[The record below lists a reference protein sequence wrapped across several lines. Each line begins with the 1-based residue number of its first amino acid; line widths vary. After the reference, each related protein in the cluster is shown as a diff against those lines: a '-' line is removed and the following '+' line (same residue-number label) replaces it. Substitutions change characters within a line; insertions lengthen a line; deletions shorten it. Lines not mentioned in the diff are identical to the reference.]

1 MREDDVNKL
10 KEEYERLVEGLKDA
24 HVARET
30 DIILANPV
38 LPDEI
43 LQGKFLILNMFKIII
58 TKENNDELCIYVNI
72 YYRGGSW

>member
-24 HVARET
+24 HIARET

-38 LPDEI
+38 LPNEV
-43 LQGKFLILNMFKIII
+43 LQGKLINLILDTSVIIMNLMY
-58 TKENNDELCIYVNI
+58 TYLL
-72 YYRGGSW
+72 

>member
-1 MREDDVNKL
+1 MNKL

-43 LQGKFLILNMFKIII
+43 LQGKLLILNMFKIII
-58 TKENNDELCIYVNI
+58 NNKNNNEFCNYVNLL
-72 YYRGGSW
+72 

>member
-43 LQGKFLILNMFKIII
+43 LQGKLLILNMSKIII
-58 TKENNDELCIYVNI
+58 NNKNNNEFCNYVNI
-72 YYRGGSW
+72 CYRGSSW

>member
-30 DIILANPV
+30 DIILANPI
-38 LPDEI
+38 LPNEV
-43 LQGKFLILNMFKIII
+43 LQGKFFILDIFVKI
-58 TKENNDELCIYVNI
+58 TNLMYIYLL
-72 YYRGGSW
+72 

>member
-43 LQGKFLILNMFKIII
+43 LQGKFLILHLFKIIM
-58 TKENNDELCIYVNI
+58 DLIYI
-72 YYRGGSW
+72 YFL

>member
-43 LQGKFLILNMFKIII
+43 LQGTFLILHLFKIIM
-58 TKENNDELCIYVNI
+58 DLIYI
-72 YYRGGSW
+72 YLL